1 LPRTLVGPSPPH
13 PESHEQHRRSLLIG
27 GSHEPRYT
35 PRARHSI
42 HLQFGHRCACGRAGT
57 AFRQS
62 AAAVHRA
69 NQGATRQ
76 HAPKLAQPR
85 IHFNGKKSLYQVPQA
100 TNPYGT
106 TPANNPSAGFS
117 AGRASPAAVSYAST
131 AQYRSICRIGDSEEG
146 AGGTCR
152 YQTTVSKSRGDKCQC
167 RGQSGTI
174 Q

>member
-1 LPRTLVGPSPPH
+1 MNRVTLLALV
-13 PESHEQHRRSLLIG
+13 
-27 GSHEPRYT
+27 
-35 PRARHSI
+35 
-42 HLQFGHRCACGRAGT
+42 T
-57 AFRQS
+57 AFICS
-62 AAAVHRA
+62 SVTDALAGGLGPPSVK
-69 NQGATRQ
+69 
-76 HAPKLAQPR
+76 APPPSIGPTKGLPVSTPPSLR
-85 IHFNGKKSLYQVPQA
+85 NPGYTSTVKKSLYQVPQA

-131 AQYRSICRIGDSEEG
+131 AQYRSICRIADSEEG